1 MRHEALCS
9 RQPSPLSL
17 RSNACVYMM
26 VTRMKQEITGM
37 MVRDGN
43 TRTCRTEGKKL
54 EQWKN
59 DSWGAIATA
68 KMQGKI
74 SGRREAVE
82 IMDEL
87 WRKRT
92 MKMKENGDSA
102 KRIAPKRPWDLA
114 EFLCIRWNIGHFRQH
129 VILTTYNI
137 TRGDPN
143 LLTLLTATTPY
154 LTREACP
161 SLSCLALLTSQMH
174 YVNVYGPPWLP
185 VVVDNIMWIITFLI
199 FAYKTFKL

>member
-1 MRHEALCS
+1 MKLCALDNQVHS
-9 RQPSPLSL
+9 RYVPMPACIWWWRAWNRKLQGWWSEMEIHVHVERKERSWNSERMTAEELLQQL
-17 RSNACVYMM
+17 RCNERYC
-26 VTRMKQEITGM
+26 
-37 MVRDGN
+37 
-43 TRTCRTEGKKL
+43 
-54 EQWKN
+54 
-59 DSWGAIATA
+59 
-68 KMQGKI
+68 
-74 SGRREAVE
+74 GRREAVE

-87 WRKRT
+87 WRKRM

-129 VILTTYNI
+129 VVLTTYNI

-199 FAYKTFKL
+199 LAYKTFKL

>member
-1 MRHEALCS
+1 
-9 RQPSPLSL
+9 
-17 RSNACVYMM
+17 
-26 VTRMKQEITGM
+26 
-37 MVRDGN
+37 
-43 TRTCRTEGKKL
+43 
-54 EQWKN
+54 
-59 DSWGAIATA
+59 
-68 KMQGKI
+68 
-74 SGRREAVE
+74 
-82 IMDEL
+82 
-87 WRKRT
+87 
-92 MKMKENGDSA
+92 MKENGDSA

-174 YVNVYGPPWLP
+174 YVNVYRPPWLP

-199 FAYKTFKL
+199 LAYKTFKLYLSSWVRDSVSTTRLLNSACLDIHLKIYSAIYCDPTKPGAEAWAEKPL